1 MNADFVKERKQME
14 YTAKEVTAEELE
26 QWPRESYHL
35 IDVRS
40 EEDFQTGKMPDAL
53 RVDLDRIAEG
63 NHSIPKDKR
72 VVLYCKYGDL
82 SLTAAED
89 LCAQG
94 YEAYS
99 LAGGYGKWVLRQIQK
114 DMDSEQRRD
123 DIEKSLRKKFK
134 RNLFGMFVKAICDY
148 QLVEPGDRIAVC
160 ISGGKDSMLMAKL
173 FQELK
178 RHNKIPFE
186 LVFLCMDPGYNEAN
200 RKVIERNADLLGIPL
215 TIFETNIFDSVYN
228 IPKSPCY
235 VCARMRRGYLYQEA
249 QRLGCNKI
257 ALGHHFDDVIETV
270 LMGMLY
276 AGQYEA
282 MMPKLHSTNF
292 PGMQLIRPLYLIRE
306 AEIKHWRDYNSLNF
320 IQCACHFTET
330 CATCHTDG
338 QTSSKRLETKK
349 LIEKLKETNPYV
361 ERNIFSAMENVSLN
375 KILGYKRQHVKHS
388 FLEWYEDEDDLKIGV
403 MNEAEIAHEDELR
416 RQQEREKEKARI
428 DSQPKSEQAR
438 RNAEE
443 NRRNAQFR
451 RLEGARPDGNA

>member
-1 MNADFVKERKQME
+1 MEISAEQLKKLNDGE
-14 YTAKEVTAEELE
+14 YTVYDIRSETDRAYGFIPGSVHTTADELE
-26 QWPRESYHL
+26 NNPPADRDKKIIIYCAHGVFS
-35 IDVRS
+35 IDI
-40 EEDFQTGKMPDAL
+40 A
-53 RVDLDRIAEG
+53 DR
-63 NHSIPKDKR
+63 
-72 VVLYCKYGDL
+72 
-82 SLTAAED
+82 
-89 LCAQG
+89 LCEQG

-99 LAGGYGKWVLRQIQK
+99 LEGGYLAWMRYEMQNRQ
-114 DMDSEQRRD
+114 DSELCQKV
-123 DIEKSLRKKFK
+123 EQSLRKKF
-134 RNLFGMFVKAICDY
+134 RVSIMSPFTKALKIY
-148 QLVEPGDRIAVC
+148 KLVNEGDRVAVC

-235 VCARMRRGYLYQEA
+235 VCARMRRGYLYKEA

-292 PGMQLIRPLYLIRE
+292 PGMELIRPLYLIRE

-388 FLEWYEDEDDLKIGV
+388 FLEWYDDENDLKIGIL
-403 MNEAEIAHEDELR
+403 NEAEIAHEDALR
-416 RQQEREKEKARI
+416 RQQEQEKEKARI

-451 RLEGARPDGNA
+451 KLEGARPDGN

>member
-1 MNADFVKERKQME
+1 MHDHLVKERKQME

-35 IDVRS
+35 VDVRS

-235 VCARMRRGYLYQEA
+235 VCARMRRGYLYKEA

-257 ALGHHFDDVIETV
+257 ALGHHYDDVIETN

-276 AGQYEA
+276 GAQIQT
-282 MMPKLHSTNF
+282 MMPKLHSIHF
-292 PGMQLIRPLYLIRE
+292 DGMEVIRPMYLIRE
-306 AEIKHWRDYNSLNF
+306 ADIIHWRDYNDLHF
-320 IQCACHFTET
+320 IQCACRFTDT
-330 CATCHTDG
+330 CTTCRPDG
-338 QTSSKRLETKK
+338 TSVSKRMEVKK
-349 LIEKLKETNPYV
+349 MIAEMKKTNPYV
-361 ERNIFSAMENVSLN
+361 EGNIFRSMENVNLDTV
-375 KILGYKRQHVKHS
+375 IGYKQHGVRHS
-388 FLEWYEDEDDLKIGV
+388 FLEGY
-403 MNEAEIAHEDELR
+403 NEIR
-416 RQQEREKEKARI
+416 
-428 DSQPKSEQAR
+428 
-438 RNAEE
+438 
-443 NRRNAQFR
+443 
-451 RLEGARPDGNA
+451 